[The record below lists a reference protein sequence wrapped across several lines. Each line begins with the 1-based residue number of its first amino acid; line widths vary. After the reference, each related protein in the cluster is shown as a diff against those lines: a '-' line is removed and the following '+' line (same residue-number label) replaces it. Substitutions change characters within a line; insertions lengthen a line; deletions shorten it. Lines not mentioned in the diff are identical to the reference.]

1 MVVPDSLS
9 VYIGEVLDTFK
20 GSGVV
25 ARIVRDAK
33 LEKREQRLRLLQQK
47 KPYWLTINEGQH
59 LGYYRGARVGKWVA
73 RYRVPGVEANEA
85 RRVDYVQSTLGEAD
99 DTADADGIGILSF
112 KQAQSKAREWFDE
125 LGRNNGRKAVV
136 YTVSDALDDYMAKFE
151 GKSVRATRSRIDAII
166 RPALGHIDVAK
177 LTAKQII
184 DWRDERAAS
193 PAKLRTSATAKSAN
207 IRAATGDD
215 AIRRRRSTA
224 NRDLTV
230 LKAAL
235 TVAYKN
241 GKAASDDAW
250 RKAKP
255 FKKVDAAK
263 MRYLSESEAKRLVN
277 ACDPVFRPMVQAALL
292 TGCRYG
298 ELASVKV
305 SDVDLAAGAVWLTD
319 TKARKARV
327 SYLEAEGL
335 RLFTIATAGK
345 PGDALAFPRPDGKR
359 WAPSQQARYLANAC
373 LTGNV
378 DKAGFHDLRRTFGA
392 RLAMRGVPMAV
403 IAEALGDADERIV
416 RKHYAQLS
424 PSYLAETIRANVGG
438 QGLVPAS
445 NVEVL
450 ISAR

>member
-1 MVVPDSLS
+1 M
-9 VYIGEVLDTFK
+9 
-20 GSGVV
+20 
-25 ARIVRDAK
+25 ARVVRDAK
-33 LEKREQRLRLLQQK
+33 LEKREQRLRLPQQK
-47 KPYWLTINEGQH
+47 KPHWRTINEGQH
-59 LGYYRGARVGKWVA
+59 LGYYRGARIGKWVA
-73 RYRVPGVEANEA
+73 RYRVPGAAADNGG
-85 RRVDYVQSTLGEAD
+85 RVDYLQSTLGEAD

-125 LGRNNGRKAVV
+125 LGRNNGRKPVV
-136 YTVSDALDDYMAKFE
+136 YTVSDALDDYMAQFK
-151 GKSVRATRSRIDAII
+151 GKSVRATRSRVDAII

-177 LTAKQII
+177 LTTKQIM
-184 DWRDERAAS
+184 DWRDKRAAS
-193 PAKLRTSATAKSAN
+193 PAKLRTSKTAKVAN
-207 IRAATGDD
+207 VREATGDE

-235 TVAYKN
+235 TVAFKKE
-241 GKAASDDAW
+241 KAPADDAW
-250 RKAKP
+250 RKAEP
-255 FKKVDAAK
+255 FEKVDAAK
-263 MRYLSESEAKRLVN
+263 MRYLDESEAKRLVN
-277 ACDPVFRPMVQAALL
+277 ACDPLFRPMVQAALL

-305 SDVDLAAGAVWLTD
+305 SDVDLAAGTVWLTD

-327 SYLEAEGL
+327 AYLEADGL
-335 RLFTIATAGK
+335 RLFTTATAGK

-373 LTGNV
+373 RNGNV

-416 RKHYAQLS
+416 RKHYAHVS
-424 PSYLAETIRANVGG
+424 PSYLADTIRANVGG
-438 QGLVPAS
+438 QGLVPA
-445 NVEVL
+445 NNIEV
-450 ISAR
+450 IGAR